1 MAGEEIACLKKKIRF
16 LKDDSGLVDGAP
28 GGSGLGLGR
37 VFVMLKGTPV
47 TRLARF
53 CPLLSAITR
62 FMHSVDTA
70 ASTRFNPAATFAAV
84 HGEVWGGVVSRLKA
98 AILNIV
104 SPEVSALASCLEH
117 SLGSAGKLLRPS
129 MTILFMLLCLRED
142 PAMAGVSDEALLD
155 KLMARDFEA
164 ASVSELIHVA
174 TLLHDDVLDQS
185 DLRRNVPTVRALW
198 GNHLS
203 ILSGD
208 YLLAQASMKLA
219 KLGNIELVAIYSQV
233 LGDLCEGEVR
243 QMQAQGSTSFRWEDY
258 LRKTHLKTGAL
269 FAAACE
275 AAAILYAPEK
285 RAACRH
291 YGEQFGLLFQLRDD
305 LLDLVAD
312 QAETGKPVLDDLRNG
327 LLNAPVW
334 LVLQDEHTPQALREE
349 LNAHVAWVFA
359 NRHDDTPAVKAAFTD
374 TMQHIARLLTQGNA
388 EGLSTAFMN
397 SLLNQNLA
405 AVEALFPT
413 PSLWRDQLTVW
424 SHRLLMV
431 D

>member
-1 MAGEEIACLKKKIRF
+1 
-16 LKDDSGLVDGAP
+16 
-28 GGSGLGLGR
+28 
-37 VFVMLKGTPV
+37 
-47 TRLARF
+47 
-53 CPLLSAITR
+53 
-62 FMHSVDTA
+62 MHSVDTA
-70 ASTRFNPAATFAAV
+70 SSTRFNPAATFAAV
-84 HGEVWGGVVSRLKA
+84 RGEVWEGVVSRLKT

-142 PAMAGVSDEALLD
+142 PAMAGVSDEALLE

-219 KLGNIELVAIYSQV
+219 KLGNIDLVAIYSQV

-243 QMQAQGSTSFRWEDY
+243 QMQAQGMTSFRWEDY
-258 LRKTHLKTGAL
+258 LRKTHLKTGSL

-285 RAACRH
+285 RAACRTF
-291 YGEQFGLLFQLRDD
+291 GEQFGLLFQLRDD

-334 LVLQDEHTPQALREE
+334 LVLQNENTPQGLRDELTAL
-349 LNAHVAWVFA
+349 VDWVFA
-359 NRHDDTPAVKAAFTD
+359 NRHNDTPDAKAVLGEKV
-374 TMQHIARLLTQGNA
+374 QEIATLLHQGQA
-388 EGLSTAFMN
+388 EALSTAFMN
-397 SLLNQNLA
+397 TLLDQNLKA
-405 AVEALFPT
+405 IEVLFPT
-413 PSLWRDQLTVW
+413 PSVWRNQLTTW
-424 SHRLLMV
+424 SQKLLMAG
-431 D
+431 